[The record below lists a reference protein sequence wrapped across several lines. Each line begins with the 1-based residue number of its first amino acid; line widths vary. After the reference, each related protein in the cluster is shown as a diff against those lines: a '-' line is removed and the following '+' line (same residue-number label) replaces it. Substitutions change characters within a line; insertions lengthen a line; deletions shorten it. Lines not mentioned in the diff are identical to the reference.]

1 MVARAK
7 AVSWFNLV
15 ASLLMGATAQPL
27 VFEAVAHA
35 GTGELVV
42 AQVSSRATQAHTALS
57 KAIESYRQGDYEIA
71 DAFFKEVLPRH
82 TDLTPTEQEEFKRF
96 WQDNVNALAARETA
110 NRQLHEA
117 EKALLLG
124 QNTEAATLAKKVS
137 VNEQYMTAAD
147 KLKLADLNRQLKLPT
162 EPSTP
167 ETKLAS
173 PEIAPLTKLNDKKVA
188 DPALAP
194 VKVQQGRV
202 QFSQL
207 DFEACEK
214 SLVEADALKAT
225 FASSE
230 DSPAKVRA
238 DVAKAKA
245 DPKILLAA
253 ARAAILRKDYDHAEQ
268 YAHLAE
274 KIGTSWSLSP
284 WADTPA
290 KVLKDVQAARTQ
302 AASCPIPDREVGHEV
317 GREAC
322 RRRES
327 RTRRARLHE
336 EPVCQQSWT
345 RTTDP
350 EADHSGQDSHDQ
362 RLAGPVR
369 QDGTGAQTH

>member
-1 MVARAK
+1 MARRSWNVAADDAWNVGGVSKRAIRGIAGLGNGKLPFLGRIYANGVGPAAAWVTAESGGAFKRRPMVARAK

-15 ASLLMGATAQPL
+15 ASLLVGATAQSL

-71 DAFFKEVLPRH
+71 DAFFKEVLPRR

-124 QNTEAATLAKKVS
+124 HNTEAATLAKKVS

-147 KLKLADLNRQLKLPT
+147 KLKLADLSRQLKLPSD
-162 EPSTP
+162 PSTP

-173 PEIAPLTKLNDKKVA
+173 PEIVPPTKLNDKKVV

-194 VKVQQGRV
+194 VKVQQARV

-214 SLVEADALKAT
+214 SLVEAEALKAA

-230 DSPAKVRA
+230 DSPAKVRE
-238 DVAKAKA
+238 DLAKAKA
-245 DPKILLAA
+245 DPKVLLAA
-253 ARAAILRKDYDHAEQ
+253 AERAGPQRLR
-268 YAHLAE
+268 
-274 KIGTSWSLSP
+274 
-284 WADTPA
+284 
-290 KVLKDVQAARTQ
+290 
-302 AASCPIPDREVGHEV
+302 SCGAVRPPC
-317 GREAC
+317 REA
-322 RRRES
+322 R
-327 RTRRARLHE
+327 
-336 EPVCQQSWT
+336 
-345 RTTDP
+345 
-350 EADHSGQDSHDQ
+350 
-362 RLAGPVR
+362 
-369 QDGTGAQTH
+369 